1 MINKVILVG
10 RVGADPEI
18 RTGESGIKTARLR
31 LATSESRLN
40 NEQQRIELTEWHNI
54 TLFQKLADVADK
66 YVRKGTMLYVE
77 GSIHYRKWQG
87 KDGVERFSTVITTDV
102 MRILSGKAEQ
112 TEQAEPQY
120 TPVQYPTT
128 APATIGEIR
137 VEETEQVIDNTEAD
151 DLPF

>member
-40 NEQQRIELTEWHNI
+40 NEQQRIEQTEWHNI

-77 GSIHYRKWQG
+77 GSIHYRKWQT

-120 TPVQYPTT
+120 TPVQYPNEVA
-128 APATIGEIR
+128 APE
-137 VEETEQVIDNTEAD
+137 VETPAD

>member
-1 MINKVILVG
+1 MSVNKVILLGNVG
-10 RVGADPEI
+10 RDPEV
-18 RTGESGIKTARLR
+18 RYLEQKRPVATFP
-31 LATSESRLN
+31 LAT
-40 NEQQRIELTEWHNI
+40 NERASANSPELTEWHNI

-120 TPVQYPTT
+120 TPVQYPNEVT
-128 APATIGEIR
+128 APE
-137 VEETEQVIDNTEAD
+137 VETPAD

>member
-18 RTGESGIKTARLR
+18 RTMGESGVKTAHFR
-31 LATSESRLN
+31 LATSENRVGKD
-40 NEQQRIELTEWHNI
+40 QQRIELTEWHNI
-54 TLFQKLADVADK
+54 TLWQKLADVADK

-87 KDGVERFSTVITTDV
+87 KDGVERFSTDITADV
-102 MRILSGKAEQ
+102 VRILSGKAEQ
-112 TEQAEPQY
+112 AAPAEPQY
-120 TPVQYPTT
+120 SPVQYPNEVA
-128 APATIGEIR
+128 APE
-137 VEETEQVIDNTEAD
+137 VETPAD

>member
-18 RTGESGIKTARLR
+18 RTGESGVKTARLR

-54 TLFQKLADVADK
+54 TLWQKLADVADK

-87 KDGVERFSTVITTDV
+87 KDGVERFSTDITADV
-102 MRILSGKAEQ
+102 VRILSGKAEQ
-112 TEQAEPQY
+112 TAPAEPQY
-120 TPVQYPTT
+120 TPVQYPNEVA
-128 APATIGEIR
+128 APE
-137 VEETEQVIDNTEAD
+137 VETPAD